1 MAWAYTLAVLFFSAL
16 AAAKDLYKILDIHP
30 SSSKTDV
37 RHAYKK
43 LSRKYHPDKNQ
54 DPDAK
59 DKFVDIAYGQSSQVS
74 IRLKISAKSCQ
85 DIAAYEV
92 LADEEKRQIYD
103 RHGEEGL
110 KAHEG
115 GQTQHGNPF
124 DIFSNFFG
132 DGYASQQV
140 RRGPTSLTE
149 FEVELADIYK
159 GASIDFMIKKRI
171 LCDHCRGS
179 GAASDGDIHT
189 CSGCGGSGVKLVKQQ
204 IFPGMFAQSQTTCN
218 ECGGRGKIIH
228 KKCPHCD
235 GMKVT
240 DHTAHYTLEVIPGMP
255 EGHEVVFEGEGDE
268 SPDWESGDVILRVR
282 SRKDKGGWR
291 RKESS
296 LYWRETIGIDEALL
310 GFDRNLTHLDGHE
323 VRLMRKGPTQP
334 GFVQKIEGEGMPLFE
349 NHNLHGDLFVEYNVV
364 LPIELTLQQR
374 RKLSE
379 AFQTEAA
386 HDEL

>member
-1 MAWAYTLAVLFFSAL
+1 MVWVYTLFFLLLISVAT
-16 AAAKDLYKILDIHP
+16 AKDLYKILDIHP
-30 SSSKTDV
+30 SASDKDV

-43 LSRKYHPDKNQ
+43 LSRKYHPDKNK
-54 DPDAK
+54 DEDAEA
-59 DKFVDIAYGQSSQVS
+59 KFVDIAY
-74 IRLKISAKSCQ
+74 
-85 DIAAYEV
+85 AYEV
-92 LADEEKRQIYD
+92 LSDPEKRQIYD

-110 KAHEG
+110 KRHEG
-115 GQTQHGNPF
+115 GQSPHANPF

-132 DGYASQQV
+132 GDAQQGV

-179 GAASDGDIHT
+179 GAASDSDIHT

-218 ECGGRGKIIH
+218 ECGGRGTVIH

-235 GMKVT
+235 GNKVV
-240 DHTAHYTLEVIPGMP
+240 DYTAHYTLEVIPGMP

-268 SPDWESGDVILRVR
+268 NPDWEAGDVILRVR
-282 SRKDKGGWR
+282 SRRDKGGWR

-323 VRLMRKGPTQP
+323 VRLIRKGPTQP

-349 NHNLHGDLFVEYNVV
+349 NHNLHGDLFVEYNVI
-364 LPIELTLQQR
+364 LPIELTPHQR

-379 AFQTEAA
+379 AFQTDSG

>member
-1 MAWAYTLAVLFFSAL
+1 MGWTHTLIVLLFSAC

-30 SSSKTDV
+30 SASKRDI
-37 RHAYKK
+37 RHAYKN
-43 LSRKYHPDKNQ
+43 LSRRYHPDKNQ

-59 DKFVDIAYGQSSQVS
+59 DKFVDIAY
-74 IRLKISAKSCQ
+74 
-85 DIAAYEV
+85 AYEV
-92 LADEEKRQIYD
+92 LANEEKRQIYD

-115 GQTQHGNPF
+115 GQNQHANPF

-132 DGYASQQV
+132 GGYASQQV

-159 GASIDFMIKKRI
+159 GANIDFMIKKRI

-179 GAASDGDIHT
+179 GAASDSDIHT

-218 ECGGRGKIIH
+218 ECGGRGKMIH

-240 DHTAHYTLEVIPGMP
+240 DYTAHYTLDVIPGMP

-268 SPDWESGDVILRVR
+268 SPDWEAGDVILRVR
-282 SRKDKGGWR
+282 SRRDKGGWR

-323 VRLMRKGPTQP
+323 VRLIRKGPTQP
-334 GFVQKIEGEGMPLFE
+334 GFVQKIEGEGMPLFD

-364 LPIELTLQQR
+364 LPIELSQQQR

-379 AFQTEAA
+379 AFLTEST

>member
-1 MAWAYTLAVLFFSAL
+1 MGWTYTLMVLLFSAC
-16 AAAKDLYKILDIHP
+16 AAAKDLYKILDIAYHSSVHP
-30 SSSKTDV
+30 SASKRDI
-37 RHAYKK
+37 RHAYKN
-43 LSRKYHPDKNQ
+43 LSRRYHPDKNQ

-59 DKFVDIAYGQSSQVS
+59 DRFVDIAY
-74 IRLKISAKSCQ
+74 
-85 DIAAYEV
+85 AYEV
-92 LADEEKRQIYD
+92 LANEEKRQIYD

-115 GQTQHGNPF
+115 GQSQHANPF

-132 DGYASQQV
+132 GGYPSQQV

-159 GASIDFMIKKRI
+159 GANIDFMIKKRI

-179 GAASDGDIHT
+179 GAASDSDIHT

-240 DHTAHYTLEVIPGMP
+240 DYTAHYTLDVIPGMP

-268 SPDWESGDVILRVR
+268 SPDWEAGDVILRVR
-282 SRKDKGGWR
+282 SRRDKGGWR

-323 VRLMRKGPTQP
+323 VRLIRKGPTQP
-334 GFVQKIEGEGMPLFE
+334 GFVQKIEAEGMPLFE
-349 NHNLHGDLFVEYNVV
+349 NHDLHGDLFVEYNVV
-364 LPIELTLQQR
+364 LPIELSQQQR

-379 AFQTEAA
+379 AFLTEST